1 MTRFDRALAS
11 IDRAN
16 SEDPTTVLVDSAMQ
30 PAELVYSQ
38 RMTST
43 LTRFRPD
50 ASEALQLA
58 ARAQHLQRWTV
69 PRETYPMDRAGYH
82 RWRNDLKRRHAE
94 WAGAILLVAGYDAET
109 IARVA
114 CLIRKENLKTDA
126 EAQTLEDVA
135 CLVFLEHY
143 SAGFAAKHEDA
154 KLIVI
159 LQKTWAKMSPAA
171 HSAAAALPLSP
182 RIVELVQRAT
192 KSGEPQ

>member
-16 SEDPTTVLVDSAMQ
+16 SEDPTTVRVDGAMQ

-58 ARAQHLQRWTV
+58 ARAQHLKRWTV

-94 WAGAILLVAGYDAET
+94 WAGVILLDAGYDAET

-114 CLIRKENLKTDA
+114 SLIRKENLKADA

-171 HSAAAALPLSP
+171 HSAALALPLSP